1 MIIAGHAHLRP
12 NDTVAAV
19 LSLVIPGAGQIYKGR
34 IAMGIAWLVLTV
46 LGYLT
51 LLVPGMLLHFICVFQ
66 ACGMEPSIGRS
77 DSRPTPRRD
86 SSSVPG
92 VIESVTAVPV
102 ISRAP
107 RLNEMYWNPHC
118 TSTTSRL

>member
-1 MIIAGHAHLRP
+1 MIIAGHAHPRP

-66 ACGMEPSIGRS
+66 AFGMEPSIGWER
-77 DSRPTPRRD
+77 
-86 SSSVPG
+86 
-92 VIESVTAVPV
+92 
-102 ISRAP
+102 
-107 RLNEMYWNPHC
+107 
-118 TSTTSRL
+118 